1 MNFLFK
7 KKLQQAFI
15 TANSMQP
22 YYKKFKFN
30 DNKFKILI
38 FYYKNAIS
46 LPIYPELS
54 KNDQDYIILTIKKF
68 FRKN

>member
-1 MNFLFK
+1 
-7 KKLQQAFI
+7 
-15 TANSMQP
+15 MQP

-30 DNKFKILI
+30 DNKFKNSI

-68 FRKN
+68 FRKKIKL